1 MQRII
6 LFDGICNF
14 CSSSVQFIIK
24 RDPDLKFQFASLQS
38 NEGKQL
44 LIEHQISTDMDSMVL
59 IEKGCVY
66 TKSSAALR
74 IAKELNGAYQ
84 LLSIF
89 LVIPKPVRDIF
100 YTILA
105 KNRYRWFGK
114 KDQCMIP
121 KPEDKQR
128 FLDT

>member
-6 LFDGICNF
+6 LFDGVCNF
-14 CSSSVQFIIK
+14 CSSSVQFIIM
-24 RDPDLKFQFASLQS
+24 RDPDFKFQFASLQS
-38 NEGKQL
+38 EKGQQL
-44 LIEHQISTDMDSMVL
+44 LAKHHVCLDIDSMVL
-59 IEKGCVY
+59 IEKDRVY
-66 TKSSAALR
+66 TKSTAALR
-74 IAKELNGAYQ
+74 IANELKGVYQ
-84 LLSIF
+84 LFAIF
-89 LVIPKPVRDIF
+89 LIIPKPVRDIF

-121 KPEDKQR
+121 KPADKQR